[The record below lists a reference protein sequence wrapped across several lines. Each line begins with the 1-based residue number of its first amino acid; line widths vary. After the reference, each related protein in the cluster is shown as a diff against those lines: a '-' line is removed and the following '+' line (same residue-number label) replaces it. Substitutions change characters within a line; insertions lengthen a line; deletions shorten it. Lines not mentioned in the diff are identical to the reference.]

1 MSNMYGCTLKYMN
14 WIYDHMWLVYSDS
27 TRQAEQVHIGET
39 SMRNFE
45 QKMALFFSAIMSIF
59 SPLGGERATFKI
71 SNESWDLKLLHGEKN
86 SDM

>member
-45 QKMALFFSAIMSIF
+45 QKMTLFFSAIMSIF
-59 SPLGGERATFKI
+59 APLGGQKYGQNYRKFWI
-71 SNESWDLKLLHGEKN
+71 SSRSGPVAWKW
-86 SDM
+86 